1 MGISQQIGASSLSKP
16 GVCTS
21 STRPATPYEGQQIYE
36 TDTDKVYVWNASA
49 WKQFPT
55 AATAGAVLQRV
66 STTKTTVFTM
76 SSATFATVT
85 GLTATITP
93 SSTASKIF
101 VMATIQGI
109 GTDQANSGDTGYQIV
124 RDTTAIAINTDA
136 SGGKFTGQLSR
147 RNTGSTAASAFSATN
162 FLDSPATTSAIT
174 YAIQVRNNSG
184 GTVYVNRDVDG
195 TGSVSSITLFEVSA

>member
-1 MGISQQIGASSLSKP
+1 MAISNNNTGIRT

-21 STRPATPYEGQQIYE
+21 TNRPTTPYEGQVIYE
-36 TDTDKVYVWNASA
+36 TDTDKVFVWNASA
-49 WKQFPT
+49 WKQIPT
-55 AATAGAVLQRV
+55 AATAGAVLQVV

-93 SSTASKIF
+93 SSTASKIL
-101 VMATIQGI
+101 VMATIQGV
-109 GTDQANSGDTGYQIV
+109 GTDQANAGDTGYQIV
-124 RDTTAIAINTDA
+124 RDTTAIAVNTDA

-162 FLDSPATTSAIT
+162 FLDAPATTSAIT

-184 GTVYVNRDVDG
+184 GTVYVNRDADG

>member
-1 MGISQQIGASSLSKP
+1 MGISQQIGSSSLSKP

-21 STRPATPYEGQQIYE
+21 STRPATPYEGQMIYE
-36 TDTDKVYVWNASA
+36 TDTDKVLVWNGSA
-49 WKQFPT
+49 WKQVPT
-55 AATAGAVLQRV
+55 AATAGAVLQVV

-93 SSTASKIF
+93 SSTASKIL
-101 VMATIQGI
+101 VMATIQGV
-109 GTDQANSGDTGYQIV
+109 GTDQANAGDTGYQIV
-124 RDTTAIAINTDA
+124 RDTTAIAVNTDA
-136 SGGKFTGQLSR
+136 SGQKFTGQLSR
-147 RNTGSTAASAFSATN
+147 RNTGSTAASVFSATN

-174 YAIQVRNNSG
+174 YAIQVRNNSA
-184 GTVYVNRDVDG
+184 GTVYVNRDADG

>member
-1 MGISQQIGASSLSKP
+1 MAISNLSNGLRT

-21 STRPATPYEGQQIYE
+21 TNRPTTPYEGQVIYE
-36 TDTDKVYVWNASA
+36 TDTDKVFVWNASA
-49 WKQFPT
+49 WKQIPT
-55 AATAGAVLQRV
+55 AATAGAVLQVV

-93 SSTASKIF
+93 SSTASKIL
-101 VMATIQGI
+101 VMATIQGV
-109 GTDQANSGDTGYQIV
+109 GTDQANAGETGYQIV
-124 RDTTAIAINTDA
+124 RDTTAIAVNTDA

-147 RNTGSTAASAFSATN
+147 RNTGSSAASVFSATN

-174 YAIQVRNNSG
+174 YAIQVRNASA

>member
-1 MGISQQIGASSLSKP
+1 MGISQQIGSSSLSKP

-36 TDTDKVYVWNASA
+36 TDTDKVLVYNGSA
-49 WKQFPT
+49 WKQVPT
-55 AATAGAVLQRV
+55 AATAGAVLQVV

-93 SSTASKIF
+93 SSTASKIL
-101 VMATIQGI
+101 VMATIQGV
-109 GTDQANSGDTGYQIV
+109 GTDQANAGETGYQIV
-124 RDTTAIAINTDA
+124 RDTTAIAVNTDA

-147 RNTGSTAASAFSATN
+147 RNTGSSAASVFSATN

-174 YAIQVRNNSG
+174 YAIQVRNASA

>member
-1 MGISQQIGASSLSKP
+1 MGLSQQIGASSLSKP

-36 TDTDKVYVWNASA
+36 TDTDKVLVYNGSA
-49 WKQFPT
+49 WKQVPT
-55 AATAGAVLQRV
+55 AATAGAVLQVV

-93 SSTASKIF
+93 SSTASKIL
-101 VMATIQGI
+101 VMATIQGV
-109 GTDQANSGDTGYQIV
+109 GTDQANAGETGYQIV
-124 RDTTAIAINTDA
+124 RDTTAIAVNTDA

-147 RNTGSTAASAFSATN
+147 RNTGSSAASVFSATN

-174 YAIQVRNNSG
+174 YAIQVRNASA